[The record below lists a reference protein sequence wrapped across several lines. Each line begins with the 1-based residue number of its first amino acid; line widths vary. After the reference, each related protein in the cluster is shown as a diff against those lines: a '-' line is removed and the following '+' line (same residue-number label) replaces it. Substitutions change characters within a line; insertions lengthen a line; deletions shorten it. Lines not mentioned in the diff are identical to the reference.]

1 MSFSLGGLY
10 WTNQRLLASHN
21 SSSRNLLHCLQ
32 AGKRDKTSSAGPTMS
47 IMNSEEHS
55 GKDQLLSKS
64 FSLQIQVFIS

>member
-21 SSSRNLLHCLQ
+21 NSSRNLLLCPQ
-32 AGKRDKTSSAGPTMS
+32 AGKKGKTSLAGPTMS

-55 GKDQLLSKS
+55 GKDQLHSMS
-64 FSLQIQVFIS
+64 FSLKI